1 MEQVR
6 SELVGDG
13 SDAAKVQARLERLE
27 RRNNARLVEV
37 EQEIEETRGS
47 WNEEIARLNELAER
61 IQRQQEE
68 LAARR
73 EEAAREQGTWEERRA
88 AAEDEE
94 ERRRLDAQLLYARHE
109 RDTLLIAQLRDEL
122 EGAVRLLMD
131 AHDDAPAV
139 QAA

>member
-1 MEQVR
+1 M
-6 SELVGDG
+6 
-13 SDAAKVQARLERLE
+13 
-27 RRNNARLVEV
+27 
-37 EQEIEETRGS
+37 
-47 WNEEIARLNELAER
+47 NELAER

-94 ERRRLDAQLLYARHE
+94 ERRRLDAQLLHARHE
-109 RDTLLIAQLRDEL
+109 RDTRLIAQLRDEL

-131 AHDDAPAV
+131 AHDNAPAV